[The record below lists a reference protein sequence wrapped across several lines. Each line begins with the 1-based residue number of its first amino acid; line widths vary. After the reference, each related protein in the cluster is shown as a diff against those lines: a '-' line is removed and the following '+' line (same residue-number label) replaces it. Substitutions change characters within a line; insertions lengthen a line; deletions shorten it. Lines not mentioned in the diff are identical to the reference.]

1 MPKLQH
7 RLRLI
12 RLCFVQIRNSPRALP
27 ATAERSPGLF
37 LPRSPHFS
45 IFRKTDCDKP
55 VLIHLRFPYSICH
68 IQALLSIDLLC
79 GSLLARR
86 LTCHMPSI
94 FDEET
99 EAATIGV
106 VFIIGFRNSERAF
119 TGYVSALSELVLLVA
134 IIPEPRGHRFAP

>member
-1 MPKLQH
+1 
-7 RLRLI
+7 
-12 RLCFVQIRNSPRALP
+12 
-27 ATAERSPGLF
+27 
-37 LPRSPHFS
+37 
-45 IFRKTDCDKP
+45 
-55 VLIHLRFPYSICH
+55 
-68 IQALLSIDLLC
+68 
-79 GSLLARR
+79 
-86 LTCHMPSI
+86 MPSI